1 MKNTIKYFILFAVLC
16 FYSCGGDGEIPLDDK
31 GREDFI
37 SFYDL
42 FYRDSSFQMQRIEFP
57 MLGNNPDGSTERFFW
72 DEDNWTFQK
81 GIDLEDK
88 DVELVPFFD
97 MEDVMRARI
106 ILQNR
111 FMIEN
116 LFSLINNKWY
126 LTEYSG
132 VHDIGYYKK
141 GVKQETDNH
150 KNEIEIST
158 ESDEAETEEMSE

>member
-1 MKNTIKYFILFAVLC
+1 MQNRIKHLLLFAVICLT
-16 FYSCGGDGEIPLDDK
+16 SCGGDDKLPLDDK

-37 SFYDL
+37 SFYER

-72 DEDNWTFQK
+72 DEENWVYQK
-81 GIDLEDK
+81 GIDPEDEDIK
-88 DVELVPFFD
+88 LVPFYD
-97 MEDVMRARI
+97 MEELMRARI

-132 VHDIGYYKK
+132 IHDIGYYKNGK
-141 GVKQETDNH
+141 NNPKKSNTAET
-150 KNEIEIST
+150 EIST
-158 ESDEAETEEMSE
+158 ESVEAETEETSE